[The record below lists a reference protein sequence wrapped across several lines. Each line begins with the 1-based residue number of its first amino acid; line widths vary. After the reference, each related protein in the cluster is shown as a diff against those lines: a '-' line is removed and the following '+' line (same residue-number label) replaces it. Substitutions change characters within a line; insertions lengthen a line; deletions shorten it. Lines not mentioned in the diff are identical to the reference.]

1 MQGRGSIQQNML
13 QNLPH
18 EILPQTVEFEV
29 AKTLSLA
36 FCSSEIVRRKKLGR
50 VQVGNVPFSP
60 EIFITDV
67 AVSDAASILSLSLTV
82 VDLDTV
88 ARSRCNRD
96 RRRVRV
102 F

>member
-1 MQGRGSIQQNML
+1 MANVDLSPSYNKQTAIYGRRQRANAAQKSR
-13 QNLPH
+13 
-18 EILPQTVEFEV
+18 EE
-29 AKTLSLA
+29 
-36 FCSSEIVRRKKLGR
+36 KKLGI